1 MAEALTTWS
10 LPAETKEFIP
20 ITVTADGLPLATFE
34 VAFTAGAARPTAWA
48 SADEV
53 DGSKGILVG
62 AGVTGR
68 TLTVGQ
74 KYTVWVR
81 FTDNPE
87 VPVTRACYVKVT

>member
-20 ITVTADGLPLATFE
+20 ITVTANGLNVPNFE
-34 VAFTAGAARPTAWA
+34 VAFTQGAARPVTWVA
-48 SADEV
+48 ADEV

-68 TLTVGQ
+68 ALVVGQ
-74 KYTVWVR
+74 KYTAWVR
-81 FTDNPE
+81 FTDTPE
-87 VPVTRACYVKVT
+87 VPVTRACYVKAT